1 MYKLLFFLHKSDD
14 ENVLKHFEE
23 VTVNHLKEITGNDI
37 MVARVES
44 NFLLETKYS
53 YFCEVS
59 ATSIDEMNKLM
70 NTKAGKELNND
81 LMLFHNSITVI
92 SVNYSKDA

>member
-14 ENVLKHFEE
+14 ENDLKHFEE
-23 VTVNHLKEITGNDI
+23 VTVNHLKEITGDDI
-37 MVARVES
+37 LVAKVES

-53 YFCEVS
+53 NYCEIS
-59 ATSIDEMNKLM
+59 ASSIDEMNKLM
-70 NTKAGKELNND
+70 NTKAGKELNKD

-92 SVNYSKDA
+92 SVNYHKEV